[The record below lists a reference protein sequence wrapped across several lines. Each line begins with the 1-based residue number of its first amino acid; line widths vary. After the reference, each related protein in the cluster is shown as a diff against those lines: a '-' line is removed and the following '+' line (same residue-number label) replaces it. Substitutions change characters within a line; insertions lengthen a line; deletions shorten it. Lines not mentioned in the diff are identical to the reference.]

1 MIQWG
6 DWSAKGRFT
15 KPPVKPYDSSYPQL
29 TNLWEIVQRWNPDN
43 VTMPVPF
50 RETLAVLN
58 YSDPHERSLAEA
70 YRNAEV
76 PFKIYDVP
84 DVEYARDAWTDVYL
98 TEQFGPVWKSN
109 FGRPTPSTRRRPR
122 DRVGSMAWRLTK
134 VSAIILGI
142 P

>member
-1 MIQWG
+1 MGQTGRQKGASRSPRQTLRFVVPATYQFVG
-6 DWSAKGRFT
+6 DRAA
-15 KPPVKPYDSSYPQL
+15 V
-29 TNLWEIVQRWNPDN
+29 EPDN
-43 VTMPVPF
+43 VSIPVPF

-98 TEQFGPVWKSN
+98 TEQF
-109 FGRPTPSTRRRPR
+109 
-122 DRVGSMAWRLTK
+122 DRKGNQFK
-134 VSAIILGI
+134 VEESENNHFM
-142 P
+142 

>member
-1 MIQWG
+1 MVATG
-6 DWSAKGRFT
+6 PAGGRFT
-15 KPPVKPYDSSYPQL
+15 KPPVKPYDSSYLQL

-43 VTMPVPF
+43 VSMPVPF

-84 DVEYARDAWTDVYL
+84 L
-98 TEQFGPVWKSN
+98 THWMILNMRGTR
-109 FGRPTPSTRRRPR
+109 GRTST
-122 DRVGSMAWRLTK
+122 
-134 VSAIILGI
+134 
-142 P
+142 